1 VYWEFI
7 NYIHILD
14 TCGYF
19 KTNSTDEFNDY
30 SNVDDLHPDEY
41 IFRFIDD
48 KNNDYNLDKIEKRD
62 ET

>member
-7 NYIHILD
+7 NYLHILD
-14 TCGYF
+14 TFGYF
-19 KTNSTDEFNDY
+19 KTNSTGGFNDY